1 MNNMKKSHL
10 VIISFQVAIIAII
23 IVMLGNQ
30 TMMLREIRE
39 QVTKPQQEI
48 DLTVR
53 SQGAVLDLPNS
64 SFVLFEGD
72 IWHEEEL
79 DIRGTGSDLAFPL
92 LSIDRQSRE
101 GLGLDA
107 FAVSHRQLGEGSL
120 DQLQTFA
127 SNSGNYYRN
136 ETLADQPTLHLFIA
150 EKFPVHTW
158 YMVDPND
165 DNYVY
170 IFTTLSDAST
180 ESYFYAS
187 WILETLRFE

>member
-1 MNNMKKSHL
+1 MKKSHL
-10 VIISFQVAIIAII
+10 VIISFQLAIIAII

-39 QVTKPQQEI
+39 EVTKPQQEI

-53 SQGAVLDLPNS
+53 THGVILDLPNP

-72 IWHEEEL
+72 VWQEEEFGL
-79 DIRGTGSDLAFPL
+79 RGTGTDRFPL
-92 LSIDRQSRE
+92 LSVDRQARE

-107 FAVSHRQLGEGSL
+107 FASSHRQLGEGPL
-120 DQLQTFA
+120 DQLPAFA

-136 ETLADQPTLHLFIA
+136 ETLADQPTLHLFVA

-158 YMVDPND
+158 YIIDPND
-165 DNYVY
+165 DKYVY

-180 ESYFYAS
+180 TNYFYAS